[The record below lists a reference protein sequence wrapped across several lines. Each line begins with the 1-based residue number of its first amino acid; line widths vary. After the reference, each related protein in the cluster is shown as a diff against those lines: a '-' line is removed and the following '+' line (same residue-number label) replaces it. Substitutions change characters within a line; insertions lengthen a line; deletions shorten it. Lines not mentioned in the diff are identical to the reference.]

1 MKSFFWKES
10 PHNLEGSTMYS
21 DYFVTIVHNSNKISK
36 KWTPNNFVIMLV
48 LVIPQTNT
56 TSVLFAVN
64 LRYHIISGVIRIIF

>member
-10 PHNLEGSTMYS
+10 PHTLEGSTMYS
-21 DYFVTIVHNSNKISK
+21 DYFVTIVHNSNKIS
-36 KWTPNNFVIMLV
+36 NVIMLV

-56 TSVLFAVN
+56 SSVLFAMN